1 MAPQPRK
8 QNPQRQP
15 LTSYLRKICRDY
27 PAGAG
32 VLKELLQNADDAG
45 ASTIVR
51 LIRCSSIFIKNADK
65 VQRFVLDTRTHP
77 DSPVLVDGL
86 SEYQGAA
93 LLAYNDAIFSEEDFE
108 SLTSLGDSKKI
119 QDKVATGKFGLG
131 FSSVCFKLKTL
142 VRFARELVFADWQ

>member
-1 MAPQPRK
+1 MVPQPRK

-15 LTSYLRKICRDY
+15 LTVALRKICRDY

-45 ASTIVR
+45 ASTVVR
-51 LIRCSSIFIKNADK
+51 YHLCFSTLIKIADK
-65 VQRFVLDTRTHP
+65 IQKFTLDTSSYP

-86 SEYQGAA
+86 SEYQGPA
-93 LLAYNDAIFSEEDFE
+93 LLAYNDALFTEKDFR

-119 QDKVATGKFGLG
+119 QDKAATGKFGLG
-131 FSSVCFKLKTL
+131 FSSVYLYFKSLGAL
-142 VRFARELVFADWQ
+142 LY